1 MTLGSWTAG
10 LLDGSRAA
18 LGAIV
23 DTEERQKQKK
33 KLTFKS
39 VHQLSCSDP
48 HRASSKV
55 ISSRGWL
62 MQIMEI
68 VKSTQ
73 LA

>member
-1 MTLGSWTAG
+1 MTLGGWTAG
-10 LLDGSRAA
+10 LLDRSRAA

-33 KLTFKS
+33 KFVLRS
-39 VHQLSCSDP
+39 VHQLSCSAP

-55 ISSRGWL
+55 ISSRGRL
-62 MQIMEI
+62 TQMEI
-68 VKSTQ
+68 AKSTK